1 MYESLIIAPPMF
13 CCGYHKQPILVVL
26 NRNTNRSEVFREPMA
41 LTANLAAIWPW
52 PATTADA
59 LYRPDLSIG
68 EGHWPASGP
77 CRHSGIAAAGVGN
90 RARSPSALDFPCTKS
105 DAAWRDVAIHVIAP
119 AQEDDTVTSRI

>member
-41 LTANLAAIWPW
+41 LTANLGGHLAM
-52 PATTADA
+52 ADDD
-59 LYRPDLSIG
+59 RRRSVPSLSIG

-77 CRHSGIAAAGVGN
+77 CGHSGMPRPEWAR
-90 RARSPSALDFPCTKS
+90 RARSPLRARLPLHKNQTPPG
-105 DAAWRDVAIHVIAP
+105 A
-119 AQEDDTVTSRI
+119 T